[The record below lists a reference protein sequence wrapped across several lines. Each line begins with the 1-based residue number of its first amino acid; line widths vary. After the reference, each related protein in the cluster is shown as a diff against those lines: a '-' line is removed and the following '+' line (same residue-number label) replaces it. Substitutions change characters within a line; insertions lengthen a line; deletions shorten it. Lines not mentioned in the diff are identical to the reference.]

1 MEQTFRQ
8 SQLAEQLLQFHCPR
22 WAELPGIQ
30 LYMDQLTG
38 YINEALAPLGVGS
51 ENNLT
56 KAMVNNYVKQQVIA
70 RPQNKKYDRQQLAS
84 LLVLCVMK
92 QVFSIPEVDAI
103 LRAGLAEYPPQV
115 AYDYFCAELEN
126 ALHAV
131 LESDDITQPPDTASV
146 PTELSAMVR
155 RIVLACAGK
164 VYVQKRLQFAARQE
178 QETQTV

>member
-1 MEQTFRQ
+1 MEQTFRE
-8 SQLAEQLLQFHCPR
+8 SELARQLLGFHCPR

-38 YINEALAPLGVGS
+38 YINEALAPLGTGGEGS
-51 ENNLT
+51 LT
-56 KAMVNNYVKQQVIA
+56 KAMVNNYVKQQVIP

-84 LLVLCVMK
+84 LLALCVMK

-103 LRAGLAEYPPQV
+103 LRAGLAEYPPQA

-126 ALHAV
+126 ALRAV
-131 LESDDITQPPDTASV
+131 LQGPDVTQPPDTASR
-146 PTELSAMVR
+146 PTELSGMVR

-164 VYVQKRLQFAARQE
+164 IYVQKRLLFAA
-178 QETQTV
+178 QTPPPEE

>member
-126 ALHAV
+126 ALRAV

-164 VYVQKRLQFAARQE
+164 IYVQKRLQFAARQE

>member
-1 MEQTFRQ
+1 MKAGFQNSEQAAQMMQFR
-8 SQLAEQLLQFHCPR
+8 CPR
-22 WAELPGIQ
+22 WEQLPGIA
-30 LYMDQLTG
+30 LYMDQVTG
-38 YINEALAPLGVGS
+38 YLNEVFAPLCPPGEEKV
-51 ENNLT
+51 LT

-126 ALHAV
+126 ALRAV
-131 LESDDITQPPDTASV
+131 LENDDSTQPPDTASV

-164 VYVQKRLQFAARQE
+164 VYVQKRLQYVARQGQNE
-178 QETQTV
+178 EC